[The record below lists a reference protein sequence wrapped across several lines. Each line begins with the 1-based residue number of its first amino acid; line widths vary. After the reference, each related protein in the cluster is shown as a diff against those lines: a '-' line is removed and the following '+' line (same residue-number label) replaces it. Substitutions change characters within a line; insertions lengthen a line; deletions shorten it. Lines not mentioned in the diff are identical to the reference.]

1 MIRLLLIDDHA
12 LFREGVGRLLAG
24 EADLQVVA
32 SCAHLA
38 CGRKVLGEKAV
49 DLVLLDFDLGKDA
62 EGERTVDFVR
72 ASRSL
77 RPEAKILVLTA
88 GVSERDAAE
97 LIAAGVSGIFH
108 KHNDPQVLSSRIRS
122 VFAGNVYLEEVYLK
136 PLFQMAQPES
146 TANGR
151 SLTERERA
159 VLDFL
164 MEGLS
169 NKLIADRLGASE
181 AAVKG
186 IVQQLFQKAG
196 VRTRSQL
203 VRFALEHFR

>member
-24 EADLQVVA
+24 EADLEVLATCPDLA
-32 SCAHLA
+32 S
-38 CGRKVLGEKAV
+38 GRKAV
-49 DLVLLDFDLGKDA
+49 ANYPVDVVLLDFDLGADSG
-62 EGERTVDFVR
+62 EERTVDFVR
-72 ASRSL
+72 ACRSL
-77 RPEAKILVLTA
+77 RPTAKILVLTA

-108 KHNDPQVLSSRIRS
+108 KHNDPQVLSTRIRS
-122 VFAGNVYLEEVYLK
+122 VYAGNVFLEEVYLK
-136 PLFQMAQPES
+136 PLFQMAQPEAPS
-146 TANGR
+146 NGR

-159 VLDFL
+159 VLDCL
-164 MEGLS
+164 LEGLS
-169 NKLIADRLGASE
+169 NKLIADRIGASE
-181 AAVKG
+181 AAIKG

-203 VRFALEHFR
+203 VRFALEHFQ

>member
-24 EADLQVVA
+24 EADLEVVA
-32 SCAHLA
+32 TCGDFT
-38 CGRKVLGEKAV
+38 CGRKALEAYSLDV
-49 DLVLLDFDLGKDA
+49 VLLDFDFGRGSA
-62 EGERTVDFVR
+62 EARTVDFVHVC
-72 ASRSL
+72 RSL
-77 RPEAKILVLTA
+77 SPAARILILTA
-88 GVSERDAAE
+88 GVSEQDAAE

-122 VFAGNVYLEEVYLK
+122 VYAGNVFLEEVYLK
-136 PLFQMAQPES
+136 PLFQMAQPERP
-146 TANGR
+146 ANDR

-159 VLDFL
+159 VLDCL
-164 MEGLS
+164 LEGLS

-186 IVQQLFQKAG
+186 TVQQLFQKAG

-203 VRFALEHFR
+203 VRFALEHFN